1 MPPASAP
8 VAGTG
13 AEVSVSA
20 SAFAEEEMGSS
31 ASPAL
36 TTATDVEDER
46 AAAS

>member
-20 SAFAEEEMGSS
+20 SAEEEMGSS